1 MNQPLSLVIVPQPSL
16 DLLSR
21 VSRPSVGSAV
31 FRHGFSRGSMMH
43 AGLPVSGEW
52 PKYVAR
58 FNVLYGFDPMQ
69 AHSNSLA

>member
-1 MNQPLSLVIVPQPSL
+1 
-16 DLLSR
+16 
-21 VSRPSVGSAV
+21 
-31 FRHGFSRGSMMH
+31 MMH

-69 AHSNSLA
+69 AHSNSPGDGSCGEP